1 MKTTSRS
8 IVNWRFLWAIPF
20 LTLWLGSSTVRSQS
34 LDPGRWDRLLKA
46 NVTED
51 GWVDYEAIRR
61 KSSADLK
68 AIIHELQRID
78 VDRLGTANERKAFW
92 INAYNAITTQK
103 LIDSDLP
110 DEVPHASFFGKNIF
124 KERTYRVAGKIRS
137 LDDIEH
143 GILRKKFRDS
153 RIHPALVCGAS
164 SCPRLRPEAY
174 TGVELDRQLDEEARR
189 WVQVGRNKKGE
200 RKNYLD
206 REKGIYYVS
215 KIFDWYEEDF
225 DDSTEGV
232 LKFLRRYALDSDR
245 KYLERN
251 PVKVR
256 YLTYDWN
263 INSKPE

>member
-1 MKTTSRS
+1 MKTTFRS
-8 IVNWRFLWAIPF
+8 IVNWRSLWAIPF
-20 LTLWLGSSTVRSQS
+20 LTLWLGSSTARSQS
-34 LDPGRWDRLLKA
+34 LDLGRWDRLLRA

-51 GWVDYEAIRR
+51 GWVDYEAIRS

-68 AIIHELQRID
+68 AIIHELGKVD
-78 VDRLGTANERKAFW
+78 VDRLRTVNERKAFW
-92 INAYNAITTQK
+92 INAYNAITIQK
-103 LIDSDLP
+103 LIDSGLP
-110 DEVPHASFFGKNIF
+110 NEVPHAAFFGRNIF

-143 GILRKKFRDS
+143 GILRKQFKDN
-153 RIHPALVCGAS
+153 RIHAALVCGAS
-164 SCPRLRPEAY
+164 SCPRLHPKAY
-174 TGVELDRQLDEEARR
+174 TGVDLDRQLDEEARR

-225 DDSTEGV
+225 DDNSEGV
-232 LKFLRRYALDSDR
+232 LKFLRRYATDSDR

-256 YLTYDWN
+256 YVTYDWN